1 METVATNIRIDKQLK
16 EQSSQVL
23 EGLGLS
29 LSGAIN
35 MFLRQVILQD
45 GIPFKVEYPKPS
57 RSLKKAIKE
66 SEKLINDPKAKT
78 YKNFQELL
86 DEEQRKLNE
95 KEKVAKILKRE
106 MENAVDLPV
115 KLTVESGSGKTWF
128 DAK

>member
-45 GIPFKVEYPKPS
+45 GLPFKVEYPKPS

-66 SEKLINDPKAKT
+66 GERFCDHELTGNYAAHRECHILSDLLLIYRI
-78 YKNFQELL
+78 YKNILIFELVNTRNHSDFL
-86 DEEQRKLNE
+86 
-95 KEKVAKILKRE
+95 
-106 MENAVDLPV
+106 ENNQQCL
-115 KLTVESGSGKTWF
+115 
-128 DAK
+128 

>member
-1 METVATNIRIDKQLK
+1 MLYIVYHLLYIVSMETVATNIRIDKQLK

-45 GIPFKVEYPKPS
+45 GLPFKVEYPKPS

-66 SEKLINDPKAKT
+66 GEKLIKDPKAKT
-78 YKNFQELL
+78 YKTPQELWAEIGL
-86 DEEQRKLNE
+86 
-95 KEKVAKILKRE
+95 
-106 MENAVDLPV
+106 
-115 KLTVESGSGKTWF
+115 
-128 DAK
+128 